1 MIAPMVDIL
10 LVVLVFFIV
19 TWNFALSENELDVR
33 VPTATKANE
42 AQPYVGQVVINIT
55 ANGSVVVNRQQKS
68 LQELLELLK
77 KLSQLYPDQA
87 VIVRG
92 DQAVDYKHIVD
103 VLDICQKLRQPKR
116 YQRFRRVRNNTNPHV
131 FGPPTRLQS
140 LCAQRGPGGIPKAS
154 RCKNGASSDRP
165 ACG

>member
-1 MIAPMVDIL
+1 MNFRRHGQPTIFGFMIAPMVDIL

-42 AQPYVGQVVINIT
+42 TQPYVGQVVINIT
-55 ANGSVVVNRQQKS
+55 ANGSVIVNRQQKNPS
-68 LQELLELLK
+68 DLLELFN

-103 VLDICQKLRQPKR
+103 VLDICRQADIWNVAFATGKPD
-116 YQRFRRVRNNTNPHV
+116 Q
-131 FGPPTRLQS
+131 
-140 LCAQRGPGGIPKAS
+140 
-154 RCKNGASSDRP
+154 
-165 ACG
+165 